1 MSALQGRLAMNDSTA
16 QQITLINIILILYDT
31 NQETRPLAA
40 TKEESKCLLSL
51 SASSAGTSILL
62 KPSVFVHSPSPEV
75 TPITE
80 NSPTENE
87 KDVVITT
94 HASSA
99 DTRGENQPIPKLS
112 RATLNPTSRCAARV
126 VGSLLAVALRRIHYF
141 GFSRL
146 PGLPGTPLLSDT
158 RVDRK
163 KRK

>member
-1 MSALQGRLAMNDSTA
+1 MSALQGLFAINA
-16 QQITLINIILILYDT
+16 IIVPQQIILI
-31 NQETRPLAA
+31 NKPGHSA

-99 DTRGENQPIPKLS
+99 DTRGENTDTEVIKS
-112 RATLNPTSRCAARV
+112 RATYPCAP
-126 VGSLLAVALRRIHYF
+126 F
-141 GFSRL
+141 
-146 PGLPGTPLLSDT
+146 LSQQGC
-158 RVDRK
+158 VSSN
-163 KRK
+163 